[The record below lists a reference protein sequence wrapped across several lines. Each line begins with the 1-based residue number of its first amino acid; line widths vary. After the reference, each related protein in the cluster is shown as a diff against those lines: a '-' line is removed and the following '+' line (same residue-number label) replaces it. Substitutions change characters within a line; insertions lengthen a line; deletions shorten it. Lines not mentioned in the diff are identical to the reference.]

1 MSKNHRGSGIRS
13 LPKHGRGTCA
23 ICGKT
28 DIKVLYEKE
37 INGQNVNICKFCNA
51 HLRNEA
57 RNAPAP
63 APAAEEAPAEAPAEE
78 TAATETAAEPAPA
91 AEEAP
96 AEAPA
101 PEAEAPAAE

>member
-51 HLRNEA
+51 HLKNEA
-57 RNAPAP
+57 SNAPAP
-63 APAAEEAPAEAPAEE
+63 APAAEAPAEEAAAETPAEEAPAAEAPAEE
-78 TAATETAAEPAPA
+78 APAETPA
-91 AEEAP
+91 AE
-96 AEAPA
+96 
-101 PEAEAPAAE
+101 

>member
-51 HLRNEA
+51 HLKNEA

-63 APAAEEAPAEAPAEE
+63 APAAEAPAEE
-78 TAATETAAEPAPA
+78 AAAETPAETP

-101 PEAEAPAAE
+101 ETPAE

>member
-51 HLRNEA
+51 HLKNEA

-63 APAAEEAPAEAPAEE
+63 APAAEAAPAEE
-78 TAATETAAEPAPA
+78 TAAAEAPA

-101 PEAEAPAAE
+101 ETPAE

>member
-51 HLRNEA
+51 KLKNEA
-57 RNAPAP
+57 RVEARKAN
-63 APAAEEAPAEAPAEE
+63 PAAEEAPAAEA
-78 TAATETAAEPAPA
+78 AAEAT
-91 AEEAP
+91 
-96 AEAPA
+96 EAPA

>member
-13 LPKHGRGTCA
+13 LPKHGRGICA

-51 HLRNEA
+51 HLKNEA

-63 APAAEEAPAEAPAEE
+63 APAAEEAAPAAEETAAAEAPAEE
-78 TAATETAAEPAPA
+78 T
-91 AEEAP
+91 P